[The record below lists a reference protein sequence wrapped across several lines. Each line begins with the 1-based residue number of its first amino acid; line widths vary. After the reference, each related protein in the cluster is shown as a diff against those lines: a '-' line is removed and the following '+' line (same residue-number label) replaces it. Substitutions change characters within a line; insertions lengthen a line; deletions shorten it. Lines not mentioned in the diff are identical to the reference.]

1 MMRSALLGAALA
13 LLAAGSAAAQPN
25 DSTGSAADIVV
36 TGVRPEQVQS
46 FVEQVSAVP
55 PSINQI
61 ARWDNDICPSVAGAS
76 AEQSQHIVDRIS
88 YRAQQVGLRAGREGC
103 RANVFVFL
111 AAESD
116 SFAQRLVDERK
127 SLFAYYH
134 EEHVVTL
141 GQAALT
147 EFVETPRP
155 IRWWHV
161 IQTRGG
167 DGDRL
172 GSDQAGNN
180 SPPPP
185 RGDAMTPPDAD
196 ALTGVQ
202 AVRSAGSRIRS
213 PERQDFNRVV
223 VIVEGA
229 RASGYPIDSLADY
242 IAMVTLAQIDPAA
255 QTRDYPTILN
265 LFDEDPD
272 NISFE
277 MTNWDIAYLDGLYRT
292 TRNAA
297 SATQQVREISRRM
310 QGDSRPPRG

>member
-1 MMRSALLGAALA
+1 MRSVALMAAVA
-13 LLAAGSAAAQPN
+13 LLAVTPAVGQPN
-25 DSTGSAADIVV
+25 EPNSPQSDIIV

-55 PSINQI
+55 PSVNQI
-61 ARWDNDICPSVAGAS
+61 ARWDNDICTSVAGAS
-76 AEQSQHIVDRIS
+76 TEQSQHIVDRIS
-88 YRAQQVGLRAGREGC
+88 YRAEQVGLRPGREGC
-103 RANVFVFL
+103 RPNVFVFL

-116 SFAQRLVDERK
+116 SFTQRLVEERR

-141 GQAALT
+141 GHEALT
-147 EFVETPRP
+147 QFVETQRP

-180 SPPPP
+180 SPPPSNA
-185 RGDAMTPPDAD
+185 DAMKPPEAD

-202 AVRSAGSRIRS
+202 AVRSSGSRIRS

-223 VIVEGA
+223 VIVDGA
-229 RASGYPIDSLADY
+229 RASGYPVDSLADY

-265 LFDEDPD
+265 LFDENPD

-277 MTNWDIAYLDGLYRT
+277 MTNWDMAYLDGLYRA

-310 QGDSRPPRG
+310 QGDSRSRD